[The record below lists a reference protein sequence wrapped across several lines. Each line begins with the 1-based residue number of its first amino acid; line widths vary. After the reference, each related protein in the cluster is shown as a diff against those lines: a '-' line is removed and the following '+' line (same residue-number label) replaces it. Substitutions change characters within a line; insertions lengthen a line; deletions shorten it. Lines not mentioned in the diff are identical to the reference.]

1 MGIIIYEFLIGV
13 VPFLGET
20 PEQLFANIISEE
32 AEFPEGEEAL
42 PVEAESLIALLLE
55 KNPNERLATVGGA
68 QQVRLFCCGCCCC
81 SCSCSYTRPHKRV
94 CPNSIEVTLESPL

>member
-32 AEFPEGEEAL
+32 AEFPEGDEAL

-68 QQVRLFCCGCCCC
+68 QQVGFLLMLLLQLQLQLLLLLLLL
-81 SCSCSYTRPHKRV
+81 YPTP
-94 CPNSIEVTLESPL
+94 